1 MSDVT
6 TSTIPAPAPGTSR
19 AEAPRAGRRRPQ
31 RRRNRRRLLRHTIL
45 TVVLGVVGFA
55 WLYPMLWMV
64 SASLKDNMTVFTE
77 MSLIPSAPEF
87 ENYVRAWWTANM
99 GRYFWNTLLVTGA
112 TVAITLLTTS
122 TIGYVLGTYRFP
134 GKRIIIGAIIAVVFL
149 PEGYTIIPLFEV
161 ISALGLSTSLAG
173 LILAESGGAQ
183 IMIILLFAG
192 YFRQMPKELLEAS
205 RIDGAGFLRSFWS
218 IMLPLSKPVIAT
230 AVIMTIMRVW
240 NSFLIPLVL
249 TLSRPDQRTLAVGVY
264 AFQGENSTDWTGMA
278 AASTM
283 SILPIVIAFLLMQ
296 RHFVEGIAGAVR
308 G

>member
-1 MSDVT
+1 MSATATDDMT
-6 TSTIPAPAPGTSR
+6 ASPSR
-19 AEAPRAGRRRPQ
+19 ESRVRALRRSGRPPR
-31 RRRNRRRLLRHTIL
+31 RRRNRRRLVRHTIL
-45 TVVLGVVGFA
+45 TVVLGVVGFV

-64 SASLKDNMTVFTE
+64 AASLKNNITVFTD
-77 MSLIPSAPEF
+77 MSLLPTAPEF

-99 GRYFWNTLLVTGA
+99 GRYFWNTVLVTVA
-112 TVAITLLTTS
+112 TVAITLVTTS
-122 TIGYVLGTYRFP
+122 TIGYVLGTYSFP
-134 GKRIIIGAIIAVVFL
+134 GKRIVIGAIIAVVFL

-183 IMIILLFAG
+183 IMIILLFTG
-192 YFRQMPKELLEAS
+192 YFRQMPRELLEAA
-205 RIDGAGFLRSFWS
+205 RIDGAGFVRSFWS
-218 IMLPLSKPVIAT
+218 IMLPLARPVIAT

-283 SILPIVIAFLLMQ
+283 SILPIVIAFLLLQ

>member
-1 MSDVT
+1 MS
-6 TSTIPAPAPGTSR
+6 STATDSLPSR
-19 AEAPRAGRRRPQ
+19 APHESQVRAVRPRRARPR
-31 RRRNRRRLLRHTIL
+31 RRRNRRRVVRHTLL
-45 TVVLGVVGFA
+45 TVVLGVIGFA

-64 SASLKDNMTVFTE
+64 SASLKDNITVFTD
-77 MSLIPSAPEF
+77 MSLLPSAPEF
-87 ENYVRAWWTANM
+87 ENYARAWWTANM
-99 GRYFWNTLLVTGA
+99 GRYFWNTVIVTVA
-112 TVAITLLTTS
+112 TVTITLLTTS
-122 TIGYVLGTYRFP
+122 TIGYVLGTYSFP
-134 GKRIIIGAIIAVVFL
+134 GKRIVIGAIIAVVFL

-192 YFRQMPKELLEAS
+192 YFRQMPKDLLEAA

-218 IMLPLSKPVIAT
+218 IMLPLAKPVMAT

-283 SILPIVIAFLLMQ
+283 SILPIVIAFLLLQ